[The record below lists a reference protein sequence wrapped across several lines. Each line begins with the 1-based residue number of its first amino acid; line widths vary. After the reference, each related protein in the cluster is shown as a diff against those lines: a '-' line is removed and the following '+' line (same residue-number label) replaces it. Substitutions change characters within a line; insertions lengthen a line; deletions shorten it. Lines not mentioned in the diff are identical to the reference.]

1 MNKTYIKQNP
11 ETTKT
16 ENNEKRISSVG
27 QYQVTWSTCER
38 RPLTREERHKTYLK
52 KKNSNMSPKF
62 GENNKPTDPKSST
75 KLKQKK

>member
-27 QYQVTWSTCER
+27 QYQVT
-38 RPLTREERHKTYLK
+38 
-52 KKNSNMSPKF
+52 
-62 GENNKPTDPKSST
+62 
-75 KLKQKK
+75 